1 MDTFLELQTALQS
14 DLNSNS
20 QSTLFPIAVIKLA
33 INRAYRRAAG
43 LFAWPETE
51 DAQKTVTQVN
61 QEYYDYPDN
70 WRPDT
75 AWKLTISGEDY
86 GDPLEFKDYLYEK
99 ENEIPSGADLLWAN
113 QWRRVFIYPTP
124 TVADLEI
131 TIWGQ
136 KIVDKL
142 VEDADLTIF
151 SYAMPECNDAI
162 ILEAGAILREKGEDK
177 ETTAFKSVEARQI
190 LVAAWDKIRK
200 EKAKYRKTLPFF
212 NVPDYFG
219 KSNSSSLIGK
229 F

>member
-14 DLNSNS
+14 DINANSE
-20 QSTLFPIAVIKLA
+20 STLFTPTAIKLS
-33 INRAYRRAAG
+33 INRAYRRAG
-43 LFAWPETE
+43 GFFEWPETE
-51 DAQKTVTQVN
+51 DAKKTTTQIN

-70 WRPDT
+70 WRPDS
-75 AWKLTISGEDY
+75 AWKLTVAAEDY

-99 ENEIPSGADLLWAN
+99 ENSVPSGADLLWSN
-113 QWRRVFIYPTP
+113 QWRRFFIYPTP
-124 TVADLEI
+124 TAAELEI
-131 TIWGQ
+131 VIWGH

-142 VEDADLTIF
+142 VNDSDLTIF

-162 ILEAGAILREKGEDK
+162 ILEAGAILRAKGEDK
-177 ETTAFKSVEARQI
+177 ETSEFKSIEAKTI
-190 LVAAWDKIRK
+190 LARSWDRIRK
-200 EKAKYRKTLPFF
+200 EKAKYKKTLSFF